1 MIKVKILNPTEGRN
15 EITFRPFLQMRQ
27 MLYDCSIDLTESD
40 DYDFLFVGMHD
51 FLDKSKLDD
60 INCYGVYCSE
70 FVPDN
75 EIWLQV
81 KYDETLNY
89 KYYTDT
95 NKTSRKLMSNIKSRK
110 RKFYE

>member
-1 MIKVKILNPTEGRN
+1 MTEKDKEAIERMVERHGVDRIMIILPKR
-15 EITFRPFLQMRQ
+15 
-27 MLYDCSIDLTESD
+27 
-40 DYDFLFVGMHD
+40 
-51 FLDKSKLDD
+51 LDKSKLDD